1 MQYSRRSTGS
11 RTQEPAHAN
20 LLVYHRRS
28 ARERELADE
37 RNRAFLEQEAVGGL
51 EQLGE
56 CLVRTAIMALPSPN
70 APPNIRRACRPSM
83 PSMAELPRRV
93 DGLHPREA
101 RNQHIC
107 AGEYPPLEHLERALE
122 GQYLHA
128 LVPPETEKE
137 VTASIVLCKV
147 KRAMKRWLIRGI
159 DASLTPLDSTA
170 VSAFVPCRVI
180 GRNNKHWVGANGDWV
195 AFVQDQAQWTLLN
208 VYTKAEITLPS
219 IRNVGI
225 HPDDHFRYHWEMASL
240 VLLKIQITGEP
251 FLFEGR
257 WHYCAIAVF
266 DKTIAIMMGGTDSDW
281 RILKNDFL
289 RLSLYADAIYDEGRI
304 YAVTEPRGDVL
315 VWQPME
321 YGARSGPRVISS
333 PLNEDVANVNAGGQ
347 DSRVWFLASGLG
359 GNIILV
365 CIHGQG
371 EAVGIPTNYKG
382 KNVWNCP
389 SLHCEVYAR
398 NGQVTDPVDTVWVR
412 QGDLQGSSLF
422 LGVNYPFLLDAPE
435 PEAHNAGNTFL
446 LFKPDSVF
454 AAPNY
459 VNHILRFPDW
469 CRIPVDG
476 GASVGSTFV
485 WPELNWG
492 EFHEVPMWFVPTLPW
507 PDM

>member
-11 RTQEPAHAN
+11 RTQEPAPAN

-37 RNRAFLEQEAVGGL
+37 RNRAFREQEAVGGL

-70 APPNIRRACRPSM
+70 APPHIRRACRPSM

-128 LVPPETEKE
+128 LVRHETEKE
-137 VTASIVLCKV
+137 VTDSIVLCKV

-159 DASLTPLDSTA
+159 DTSLTPLDSAA

-180 GRNNKHWVGANGDWV
+180 GRNNKHWVGANGEWV

-219 IRNVGI
+219 IHNVGI
-225 HPDDHFRYHWEMASL
+225 HPNDHFRYHCEMASL

-251 FLFEGR
+251 FLVE
-257 WHYCAIAVF
+257 
-266 DKTIAIMMGGTDSDW
+266 
-281 RILKNDFL
+281 
-289 RLSLYADAIYDEGRI
+289 
-304 YAVTEPRGDVL
+304 
-315 VWQPME
+315 
-321 YGARSGPRVISS
+321 GARLGPRVISS

-347 DSRVWFLASGLG
+347 DSRIWFLASGLG
-359 GNIILV
+359 GYIIL
-365 CIHGQG
+365 
-371 EAVGIPTNYKG
+371 
-382 KNVWNCP
+382 
-389 SLHCEVYAR
+389 
-398 NGQVTDPVDTVWVR
+398 VTDPVDLVWVR
-412 QGDLQGSSLF
+412 EGDLQGSSLF

-435 PEAHNAGNTFL
+435 PEAGNAGNTFP
-446 LFKPDSVF
+446 LFKPDCVF

-459 VNHILRFPDW
+459 VNHVLRFPDW
-469 CRIPVDG
+469 CHIPVDG